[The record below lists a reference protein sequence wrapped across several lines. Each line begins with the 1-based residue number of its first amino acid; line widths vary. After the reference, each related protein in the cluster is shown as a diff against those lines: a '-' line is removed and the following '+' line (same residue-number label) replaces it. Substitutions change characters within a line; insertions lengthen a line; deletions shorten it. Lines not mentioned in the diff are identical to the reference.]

1 MKRNETFKIESKF
14 ENRFKFTWNMSK
26 LKKKKKKKKKKIK
39 KKKKKKKRQTVEQS
53 IRLFILSILELF

>member
-26 LKKKKKKKKKKIK
+26 LKKKKKKKKK
-39 KKKKKKKRQTVEQS
+39 RQTVEQS